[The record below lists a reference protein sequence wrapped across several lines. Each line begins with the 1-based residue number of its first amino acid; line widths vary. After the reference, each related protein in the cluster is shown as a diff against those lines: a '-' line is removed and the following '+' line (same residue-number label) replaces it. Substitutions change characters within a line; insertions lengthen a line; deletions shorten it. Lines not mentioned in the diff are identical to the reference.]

1 MSARQ
6 DLANAKREVAEA
18 TARADKTQR
27 EVDAAE
33 ELLNK
38 ATNALDEAIRLP
50 AIPSVILDLTKL
62 KVERN
67 LKFEVASS
75 VNTVAQAQKTI
86 AEAKEK
92 VAETQYQLEQLK
104 EMDLSLDA
112 DGITDTVPI
121 PVVVPVTVNIPVLGE
136 RTMNITTGVSVDV
149 PRAALALGAT
159 GAGQDV
165 IPSSVYSVLE
175 TLSLIPEEG
184 AVSGPGGTFSKGN
197 NIAAKL
203 IATNMVQAPDV
214 VASGGV
220 SSAYMQTALM
230 TAGPTTITGATA
242 ITGATTITGVTAING
257 ATTITG
263 ALTVTGNLAV
273 TPYVVTA
280 ALKAFDIEHPTIQG
294 KRLQYACLEG
304 PEAGVYVRGK
314 TSEGTIP
321 LPDYWSGLVD
331 EKTITVHLTP
341 TNMDQTLVVNNV
353 NGLTIQVLGNH
364 RLPYYYYVMAERK
377 DIDKLTVE
385 YDA

>member
-1 MSARQ
+1 MQ
-6 DLANAKREVAEA
+6 I
-18 TARADKTQR
+18 KTQR

-62 KVERN
+62 KVERK
-67 LKFEVASS
+67 LKFEVASA

-242 ITGATTITGVTAING
+242 ITGATTITGATAITG
-257 ATTITG
+257 TVTVTG
-263 ALTVTGNLAV
+263 ALSSTSLLVGPGA
-273 TPYVVTA
+273 
-280 ALKAFDIEHPTIQG
+280 KAFDIKHPTKEG
-294 KRLQYACLEG
+294 KRLRYACLEG